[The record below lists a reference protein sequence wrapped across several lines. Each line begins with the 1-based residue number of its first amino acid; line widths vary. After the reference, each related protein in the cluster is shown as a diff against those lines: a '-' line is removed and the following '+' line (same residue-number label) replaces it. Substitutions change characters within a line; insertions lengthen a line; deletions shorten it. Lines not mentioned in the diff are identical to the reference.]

1 MPEYQGPGREGVRRP
16 PRKKKGETL
25 RLRAAG
31 VNRGGYAKAA
41 APVLCQAKLQC
52 RSGIMTTQ
60 PIEPTAAE
68 SIEPVLLPF
77 QDRLE
82 AARLLAKRLAG
93 CRTDSP

>member
-1 MPEYQGPGREGVRRP
+1 
-16 PRKKKGETL
+16 
-25 RLRAAG
+25 
-31 VNRGGYAKAA
+31 
-41 APVLCQAKLQC
+41 
-52 RSGIMTTQ
+52 MTTQ